1 LSTIKE
7 ETMKS
12 VLTMLAVLLFTS
24 VAAAQPPTPEDPLQ
38 REVREIKEAMP
49 KFGIPMRE
57 VGERFQN
64 MYFAAQ
70 AGNWGLARYM
80 SRSMNAAM
88 NTTKVTQ
95 AYLYP
100 FWEYFYG
107 NYYKPVNTAIDA
119 QDSKAFEREV
129 TAVIDKCNSCHF
141 EMGFA
146 FVKVRKPV
154 VPATQ
159 LLDLSVKSKAADF
172 RE

>member
-1 LSTIKE
+1 
-7 ETMKS
+7 MKS
-12 VLTMLAVLLFTS
+12 ALTMLAALMLVS
-24 VAAAQPPTPEDPLQ
+24 VASVQRSSAEEPLQ
-38 REVREIKEAMP
+38 QQVLELRAAMP

-70 AGNWGLARYM
+70 AENWGLARYM

-88 NTTKVTQ
+88 NPVKVSQ

-100 FWEYFYG
+100 FWENFYG
-107 NYYKPVNTAIDA
+107 NYYKPVTSAIDA
-119 QDSKAFEREV
+119 GDSKAFEKEF
-129 TAVIDKCNSCHF
+129 TAAIDKCNSCHF

-146 FVKVRKPV
+146 FVKVRKPTG
-154 VPATQ
+154 PATQ
-159 LLDLSVKSKAADF
+159 LLDFSVKSRAGDF

>member
-1 LSTIKE
+1 
-7 ETMKS
+7 MKS
-12 VLTMLAVLLFTS
+12 VLATLAVLLLIS
-24 VAAAQPPTPEDPLQ
+24 VAAAAQPPLPEDPLQ
-38 REVREIKEAMP
+38 REVRELRAAMP

-70 AGNWGLARYM
+70 GENWGLARYM

-88 NTTKVTQ
+88 SPTKVTQ
-95 AYLYP
+95 AYLFP
-100 FWEYFYG
+100 FWEFFYENYF
-107 NYYKPVNTAIDA
+107 KLVNNAIEA
-119 QDSKAFEREV
+119 QDSKAFEREAL
-129 TAVIDKCNSCHF
+129 AVIAKCNNCHA

-146 FVKVRKPV
+146 FVRVRKPV

>member
-1 LSTIKE
+1 
-7 ETMKS
+7 MKT
-12 VLTMLAVLLFTS
+12 VLTTLSLLLFVS
-24 VAAAQPPTPEDPLQ
+24 VASAAQPPSPEDPLQ
-38 REVREIKEAMP
+38 REVREIKAAMP

-64 MYFAAQ
+64 MYFAGQ
-70 AGNWGLARYM
+70 AENWGLARYM

-88 NTTKVTQ
+88 SPTRVTQ
-95 AYLYP
+95 AYLFP
-100 FWEYFYG
+100 FWEYFYA
-107 NYYKPVNTAIDA
+107 NYFKPVNTAIDA
-119 QDSKAFEREV
+119 QDPKAFEREV
-129 TAVIDKCNSCHF
+129 LAAIDKCNSCHF

-146 FVKVRKPV
+146 FVKVRKPA

>member
-1 LSTIKE
+1 
-7 ETMKS
+7 MKS
-12 VLTMLAVLLFTS
+12 ALTALAVLLFIS
-24 VAAAQPPTPEDPLQ
+24 VAAAAESPSPEDPLQ
-38 REVREIKEAMP
+38 TQIREIRAALP

-70 AGNWGLARYM
+70 AGNWGLAHYM

-88 NTTKVTQ
+88 NSTKVSQ
-95 AYLYP
+95 EYLYP

-107 NYYKPVNTAIDA
+107 NYFKPINMAISA
-119 QDSKAFEREV
+119 QDTKAFEREV
-129 TAVIDKCNSCHF
+129 LAAIDKCNNCHF

-146 FVKVRKPV
+146 FVKVRKPTM
-154 VPATQ
+154 PATQ
-159 LLDLSVKSKAADF
+159 LLDLNVKSKATDF

>member
-1 LSTIKE
+1 
-7 ETMKS
+7 MKS
-12 VLTMLAVLLFTS
+12 ALTTLAVLLFVS
-24 VAAAQPPTPEDPLQ
+24 VAAAAQSPSPEDPLQ
-38 REVREIKEAMP
+38 REVRELKAAMP

-70 AGNWGLARYM
+70 GENWGLARYM

-88 NTTKVTQ
+88 SPTRMTQ
-95 AYLYP
+95 VYLFP
-100 FWEYFYG
+100 FWEHFYG
-107 NYYKPVNTAIDA
+107 NYFKPVNNAIDA

-129 TAVIDKCNSCHF
+129 LAVIDKCNSCHH
-141 EMGFA
+141 EMGFG

-159 LLDLSVKSKAADF
+159 LLDLGVKSKAADF
-172 RE
+172 KE

>member
-1 LSTIKE
+1 
-7 ETMKS
+7 
-12 VLTMLAVLLFTS
+12 
-24 VAAAQPPTPEDPLQ
+24 
-38 REVREIKEAMP
+38 
-49 KFGIPMRE
+49 MRE

-70 AGNWGLARYM
+70 AENWGLARYM

-88 NTTKVTQ
+88 NPTRVTQ
-95 AYLYP
+95 TYLYP
-100 FWEYFYG
+100 FWVNFYG
-107 NYYKPVNTAIDA
+107 NYFKPVNSAIDA
-119 QDSKAFEREV
+119 QDAKAFEKEV
-129 TAVIDKCNSCHF
+129 TALIDKCNGCHQ

>member
-1 LSTIKE
+1 
-7 ETMKS
+7 MKIA
-12 VLTMLAVLLFTS
+12 LTMLAVLLFTS
-24 VAAAQPPTPEDPLQ
+24 VAAALPPLPEDPLQ
-38 REVREIKEAMP
+38 QEVRELKAAMP

-70 AGNWGLARYM
+70 GENWGLARYM

-88 NTTKVTQ
+88 SPTKVTQ
-95 AYLYP
+95 PYLFP
-100 FWEYFYG
+100 FWEFFYENYF
-107 NYYKPVNTAIDA
+107 KLVNNAIEA

-129 TAVIDKCNSCHF
+129 LAVVAKCNNCHA

-146 FVKVRKPV
+146 FVRVRKPV

>member
-1 LSTIKE
+1 
-7 ETMKS
+7 MKIA
-12 VLTMLAVLLFTS
+12 LTTLAVLLLIS
-24 VAAAQPPTPEDPLQ
+24 VAAAQTPTPEDPLLQ
-38 REVREIKEAMP
+38 QVREIKAAMP

-64 MYFAAQ
+64 MYFAGQ

-88 NTTKVTQ
+88 NPTKVTQ
-95 AYLYP
+95 EYLYP
-100 FWEYFYG
+100 FWENFYS
-107 NYYKPVNTAIDA
+107 NYYKPVNSAIDA
-119 QDSKAFEREV
+119 QDSKAFEQEII
-129 TAVIDKCNSCHF
+129 AVIDKCNSCHF
-141 EMGFA
+141 TMGFA
-146 FVKVRKPV
+146 FVKVRKPT

>member
-1 LSTIKE
+1 MKIVLS
-7 ETMKS
+7 
-12 VLTMLAVLLFTS
+12 MLATLLLIS
-24 VAAAQPPTPEDPLQ
+24 VASAQTPLPEDPLL
-38 REVREIKEAMP
+38 REVRELKAAMP

-64 MYFAAQ
+64 MYFAGQ
-70 AGNWGLARYM
+70 GENWGLAHYM

-88 NTTKVTQ
+88 SPTKVTQ
-95 AYLYP
+95 EYLYP

-107 NYYKPVNTAIDA
+107 NYFKQVNRAIDA

-129 TAVIDKCNSCHF
+129 LAVIDKCNSCHA
-141 EMGFA
+141 EMGFP
-146 FVKVRKPV
+146 FVRVRKPV

-172 RE
+172 KE